1 MAKRLHGLRDSR
13 FELLLSAREKQRYG
27 DAARKR
33 GITLAEYIRRHVE
46 EGWSLENALELQVE
60 ERGCRPRTGRSTSAL
75 VSKAEPA
82 PLAGSPQLRSHAGS
96 LGGHQSTALS

>member
-1 MAKRLHGLRDSR
+1 MRGDGKAPTRLRDSR

-33 GITLAEYIRRHVE
+33 GITLVEYIRRHVE

-60 ERGCRPRTGRSTSAL
+60 DERRRQAQRR
-75 VSKAEPA
+75 
-82 PLAGSPQLRSHAGS
+82 LAGEAG
-96 LGGHQSTALS
+96 L